1 MAGEDALVVNDD
13 GFDDLIDMGLA
24 GHRILPIWN
33 VHQSGPKADGQVVG
47 IHHVLITVLR
57 QAASTSVREVRRRL
71 SPFPQ
76 KNLPPT
82 SLHCPRKA
90 IITELYIFPE
100 NTAMARQG

>member
-1 MAGEDALVVNDD
+1 MKSCPRSLPVLLPSSHALLVDGSFQLSVAGEDALVVNDD

-57 QAASTSVREVRRRL
+57 QAASTSVSKV
-71 SPFPQ
+71 Q
-76 KNLPPT
+76 
-82 SLHCPRKA
+82 
-90 IITELYIFPE
+90 
-100 NTAMARQG
+100 